1 MPVLPELT
9 SPRLRLRPAA
19 DRDLELMRTL
29 NADEAVMRNLTGR
42 PSTPEETEAEWGR
55 RLGER
60 SAPDRGMG
68 YWTG

>member
-1 MPVLPELT
+1 
-9 SPRLRLRPAA
+9 
-19 DRDLELMRTL
+19 MRTL
-29 NADEAVMRNLTGR
+29 NADEAVMRNLMGR